1 VSPGTADPT
10 RQGALSEGGLA
21 GTWLEQFRLW
31 QQDAVDAG
39 LTEPYAMVLAT
50 ATPEGRPGARS
61 VLLRGVDEA
70 GFVCHTNY
78 TSRKGRELAANP
90 AASLVFPWYD
100 IGRQVVVDGSAERLS
115 AAESDAYWETRPFGS
130 RLSALASPQ
139 SRVIPDRR
147 VLEDRQREVQ
157 AQYPPGSHVPRP
169 EHWGGLRIV
178 PDAVEFWQAR
188 PNRLH
193 DRLRFRRVAT
203 GWIVERLA
211 P

>member
-1 VSPGTADPT
+1 MNFGSKDPPGRT
-10 RQGALSEGGLA
+10 ALSEAGLA
-21 GTWLEQFRLW
+21 ATWLEQFRLW
-31 QQDAVDAG
+31 QQDAVDSG

-78 TSRKGRELAANP
+78 TSRKARELAANP

-100 IGRQVVVDGSAERLS
+100 LGRQVVVDGRVERLG
-115 AAESDAYWETRPFGS
+115 AAESDAYWETRPFSS

-139 SRVIPDRR
+139 SQVIADRK
-147 VLEDRQREVQ
+147 VLEDRHAKLR
-157 AQYPPGSHVPRP
+157 AKYPPGSHVPRP
-169 EHWGGLRIV
+169 DRWGGLRIV
-178 PDAVEFWQAR
+178 PDTVEFWQAG

-193 DRLRFRRVAT
+193 DRLRFRRAGT

>member
-1 VSPGTADPT
+1 MSSGQPDPT
-10 RQGALSEGGLA
+10 RRGALAEGDLA
-21 GTWLEQFRLW
+21 ATWLEQFQLW
-31 QQDAVDAG
+31 QQEAIDGG
-39 LTEPYAMVLAT
+39 LTEPFAMVLAT

-100 IGRQVVVDGSAERLS
+100 LGRQVVVDGRVERLG

-139 SRVIPDRR
+139 SQVIPDRK
-147 VLEDRQREVQ
+147 VLEERHAELQ
-157 AQYPPGSHVPRP
+157 AQFPPGSRIPRP
-169 EHWGGLRIV
+169 DRWGGLRIV

-193 DRLRFRRVAT
+193 DRLRFRRVET